1 MNSQFTYFYSHSFF
15 NTSESLLPIPLVD
28 HSMVNLGK
36 GQAILGGDSGGV
48 FQAKIYSITCS
59 NRNCIISLLNR
70 ELSVPKGYFVAIPIP
85 DTISG
90 CITGGKNIFQN
101 PKRSIQANICLTPQ
115 IQTASSEHGLGTVF
129 AKITTT
135 IAIVLLMG
143 GTAVDPVS
151 IENSAQNANAKL
163 ETLTK
168 SQMQEQETASAMM
181 RPTLMAASLMA
192 GTAVE
197 LVSIPSTVL
206 NVSALGK
213 TLVS

>member
-1 MNSQFTYFYSHSFF
+1 MFILQSYAFSRVFLCLKQERILIQERFWSLQKSF
-15 NTSESLLPIPLVD
+15 
-28 HSMVNLGK
+28 
-36 GQAILGGDSGGV
+36 
-48 FQAKIYSITCS
+48 
-59 NRNCIISLLNR
+59 LNR
-70 ELSVPKGYFVAIPIP
+70 DSTVMILQYISNTGIQYFVRVLQHMLKIA
-85 DTISG
+85 T
-90 CITGGKNIFQN
+90 KHLFY
-101 PKRSIQANICLTPQ
+101 PQ
-115 IQTASSEHGLGTVF
+115 IQLASSQHWLGMVF

-135 IAIVLLMG
+135 IAIVLLME

-168 SQMQEQETASAMM
+168 SQMQEQETASAMI
-181 RPTLMAASLMA
+181 RPMLTSATLMA

-213 TLVS
+213 TLVL